1 MIRGAAGLGKTSLL
15 EWAIDHADGLQVLW
29 TAGVDADSERPFA
42 ALEELCRP
50 LLGLVDRL
58 QPAQGQALARALE
71 LRETTALGDRFGVYS
86 AVFDL
91 LAEAAQT
98 SPILVA
104 VDDAHWVDEASAEAL
119 AFVVRRGAPARTAL
133 LFAAEG
139 ESFAIEGA
147 TELALGRL
155 DDVSLRF
162 LLERQE
168 LTALEDAVA
177 NRVVESAAGNPLAVL
192 ELPLAL
198 TLASKRGWKTRR
210 PCFTLVQLERRRF
223 STAFFV

>member
-1 MIRGAAGLGKTSLL
+1 
-15 EWAIDHADGLQVLW
+15 
-29 TAGVDADSERPFA
+29 
-42 ALEELCRP
+42 
-50 LLGLVDRL
+50 
-58 QPAQGQALARALE
+58 ARA
-71 LRETTALGDRFGVYS
+71 GGVS
-86 AVFDL
+86 VG
-91 LAEAAQT
+91 
-98 SPILVA
+98 V
-104 VDDAHWVDEASAEAL
+104 WG
-119 AFVVRRGAPARTAL
+119 GAPARTAL

-198 TLASKRGWKTRR
+198 TPAQQAGLEDAETVLHARATGEEAFLHRILRLTEEQRLALLLA
-210 PCFTLVQLERRRF
+210 TLDED
-223 STAFFV
+223 AA